1 MDNIKSRLSNIA
13 LICDQ
18 VDSADLLENVYTA
31 LGGVLNSIKLPATR
45 KRIAS
50 NKNMETQRKYF
61 TTKKKR
67 KLETTSLQSVD
78 EVGVCKQQLNE
89 IYSK

>member
-31 LGGVLNSIKLPATR
+31 LGGVLR
-45 KRIAS
+45 
-50 NKNMETQRKYF
+50 
-61 TTKKKR
+61 KKK
-67 KLETTSLQSVD
+67 TGDYIT
-78 EVGVCKQQLNE
+78 
-89 IYSK
+89 

>member
-1 MDNIKSRLSNIA
+1 MDNIKSRLSNFA

-31 LGGVLNSIKLPATR
+31 LGGVLNSIKLPVTR

-67 KLETTSLQSVD
+67 KTGDYINLKNHQLTKL
-78 EVGVCKQQLNE
+78 VCVSN
-89 IYSK
+89 S